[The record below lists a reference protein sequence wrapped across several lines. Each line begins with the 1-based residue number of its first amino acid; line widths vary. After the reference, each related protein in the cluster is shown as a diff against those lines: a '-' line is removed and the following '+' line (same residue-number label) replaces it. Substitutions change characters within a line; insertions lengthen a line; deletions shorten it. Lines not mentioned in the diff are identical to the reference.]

1 MRRAVLLVALVRTDA
16 RLVEAAVSV
25 VPRSEVVL
33 ARSDTS
39 EPRRRVGLALGL
51 PGVPLG
57 FPDRDLC
64 LPFRALDLD
73 LECLL
78 DLEVLVRLLLLEAT
92 EA

>member
-1 MRRAVLLVALVRTDA
+1 VDCVTHWWQTLQGHG
-16 RLVEAAVSV
+16 
-25 VPRSEVVL
+25 
-33 ARSDTS
+33 TS

-78 DLEVLVRLLLLEAT
+78 DLRGGKAGGS
-92 EA
+92 